1 MNTIPITLIRQGN
14 AVDNEYDTDNVN
26 HIENDV
32 HNDYD
37 IDNIIEKQWQ

>member
-1 MNTIPITLIRQGN
+1 MVITKTIPITLKI
-14 AVDNEYDTDNVN
+14 DNEYDTNNVN
-26 HIENDV
+26 HIKNDV

>member
-14 AVDNEYDTDNVN
+14 DVDNEYDTDNVN